1 MSRVMIFWGCAALLL
16 MAAEAFAPGA
26 FMLWLGFAAA
36 GTFLLVWWLPMTELW
51 QAVAFVALSFV
62 SVGIYIVYFRGKG
75 RASDQPL
82 LNRRG
87 EQLVGQVFNLHHAIV
102 DGRGRIKIGDALWT
116 VQGPDLP
123 AHARVRVVAVD
134 SMVLKVD
141 PAE

>member
-1 MSRVMIFWGCAALLL
+1 MIFWGCAALLL

-36 GTFLLVWWLPMTELW
+36 GVFLLVALFPLTELW
-51 QAVAFVALSFV
+51 QAVAFVVLSFV
-62 SVGIYIVYFRGKG
+62 SIGIYLGYFRGRD

-87 EQLVGQVFNLHHAIV
+87 EQMIGQVFTLHEAIV
-102 DGRGRIKIGDALWT
+102 DGRGRIRSGDALWI
-116 VQGPDLP
+116 VEGNDLP
-123 AHARVRVVAVD
+123 AGARVRVIAAD

>member
-36 GTFLLVWWLPMTELW
+36 GTFLLVWLLPLTELW

-62 SVGIYIVYFRGKG
+62 SVAIYIYYFRGKG

-123 AHARVRVVAVD
+123 ARSRVRVVAVD

-141 PAE
+141 PAD